1 MQIEENQKVIAKNKF
16 KEFDNVLVFPLE
28 FYKDNY
34 KGQVAQKVVDDV
46 INLSTLRN
54 IF

>member
-1 MQIEENQKVIAKNKF
+1 MIAKNKF

-28 FYKDNY
+28 FYKDSY
-34 KGQVAQKVVDDV
+34 KGQAAQKVVDEV
-46 INLSTLRN
+46 INS